1 MGAVSFD
8 ALLRSLK
15 QGSQGGPREAGRGA
29 VYYLHGD
36 EEVLK
41 DEAIR
46 ALVDRAL
53 EPGTHDFNFDQRS
66 AADLEPQ
73 IFHTLVN
80 TPPMLAARR
89 AVVIR
94 GVEDLKKASKMRQ
107 ELVRYLGAPNPSTLL
122 ILVQGAGDPPD
133 PELARGATTVA
144 AERLAPARVHQWV
157 ADRAA
162 RLPLALAPDAAEQ
175 LVRAVGH
182 DLGALAQELEKLAC
196 VAAGRAATP
205 DDVARLVGVRRGE
218 TLQDLVDAGLE
229 RRAAAAAQ
237 LVQPVLEQAGMTG
250 VRILTAL
257 GTALLG
263 TALARAEL
271 DGGAPGRRAGR
282 GGRGLES
289 TILDHLRAA
298 RPYGL
303 GSWEETAARWARWA
317 VLWSAPELRY
327 ALRLA
332 LEADR
337 ALKSTTVTDERGVLV
352 QLLLSF
358 AVLERG
364 AA

>member
-73 IFHTLVN
+73 TFHTLVN

-94 GVEDLKKASKMRQ
+94 GLEDLKKASKVRQ

-133 PELARGATTVA
+133 PELARAATTVA
-144 AERLAPARVHQWV
+144 AEPLAPARVHQWV

-182 DLGALAQELEKLAC
+182 DLGALAQELEKLA
-196 VAAGRAATP
+196 
-205 DDVARLVGVRRGE
+205 
-218 TLQDLVDAGLE
+218 
-229 RRAAAAAQ
+229 
-237 LVQPVLEQAGMTG
+237 
-250 VRILTAL
+250 
-257 GTALLG
+257 
-263 TALARAEL
+263 
-271 DGGAPGRRAGR
+271 GG
-282 GGRGLES
+282 
-289 TILDHLRAA
+289 AA
-298 RPYGL
+298 RP
-303 GSWEETAARWARWA
+303 TAARAGGDDRRPDPDGTRHRAPRDGAGASGARRRRTGKA
-317 VLWSAPELRY
+317 GRTGGEGGAGARVDHSRSSPRRATLRP
-327 ALRLA
+327 
-332 LEADR
+332 
-337 ALKSTTVTDERGVLV
+337 
-352 QLLLSF
+352 
-358 AVLERG
+358 
-364 AA
+364 

>member
-1 MGAVSFD
+1 
-8 ALLRSLK
+8 
-15 QGSQGGPREAGRGA
+15 
-29 VYYLHGD
+29 
-36 EEVLK
+36 
-41 DEAIR
+41 
-46 ALVDRAL
+46 
-53 EPGTHDFNFDQRS
+53 
-66 AADLEPQ
+66 
-73 IFHTLVN
+73 
-80 TPPMLAARR
+80 
-89 AVVIR
+89 
-94 GVEDLKKASKMRQ
+94 
-107 ELVRYLGAPNPSTLL
+107 
-122 ILVQGAGDPPD
+122 
-133 PELARGATTVA
+133 
-144 AERLAPARVHQWV
+144 
-157 ADRAA
+157 
-162 RLPLALAPDAAEQ
+162 

-196 VAAGRAATP
+196 VAVGRAATP

-257 GTALLG
+257 GTALIG

-271 DGGAPGRRAGR
+271 DGGAPGRRGGPGGR

-289 TILDHLRAA
+289 TILGHLRAA

-303 GSWEETAARWARWA
+303 GSWEETATRWARWA
-317 VLWSAPELRY
+317 VLWSAPELRH

-337 ALKSTTVTDERGVLV
+337 ALKSTTVTAERGVLV

-358 AVLERG
+358 AVLERAG
-364 AA
+364 A

>member
-94 GVEDLKKASKMRQ
+94 GLEDLKKASKMRQ

-162 RLPLALAPDAAEQ
+162 RLPLALAPDALEVPVEDFIARIPWRDIE
-175 LVRAVGH
+175 AVG
-182 DLGALAQELEKLAC
+182 LAHVSGQKMPSIRLARYNNYMASLLPE
-196 VAAGRAATP
+196 AAHAF
-205 DDVARLVGVRRGE
+205 
-218 TLQDLVDAGLE
+218 E
-229 RRAAAAAQ
+229 RRWGA
-237 LVQPVLEQAGMTG
+237 MKWM
-250 VRILTAL
+250 
-257 GTALLG
+257 
-263 TALARAEL
+263 ARATMLLANEQSL
-271 DGGAPGRRAGR
+271 GEHANSSTLADVMRANRALTGGYDMSFAWSQIDRP
-282 GGRGLES
+282 
-289 TILDHLRAA
+289 AA
-298 RPYGL
+298 KF
-303 GSWEETAARWARWA
+303 AAF
-317 VLWSAPELRY
+317 
-327 ALRLA
+327 
-332 LEADR
+332 LEAEWR
-337 ALKSTTVTDERGVLV
+337 ERQG
-352 QLLLSF
+352 
-358 AVLERG
+358 
-364 AA
+364 